1 MEINGINGAA
11 TQMGRMGMNQATDSY
26 SRNIQKQIADA
37 QKQLQEL
44 SANTDMSLEEKTK
57 RRQEIQQEISDLNL
71 QLRQRQ
77 IEQRREKQQQQSS
90 FDDLIGGKQKTG
102 AADTGV
108 IVSLS
113 TTKEQIAGLKKVQT
127 DLQGKLRA
135 AETEEERASLQEKI
149 DQITNGIS
157 EKAKEMQETISNAQ
171 KTEQDKTDTEKGR
184 EEKDSGETAKEERE
198 EENKIF

>member
-157 EKAKEMQETISNAQ
+157 EKAKEMQETISSAQ

-184 EEKDSGETAKEERE
+184 GEKDSEETAKEERE

>member
-113 TTKEQIAGLKKVQT
+113 TTKEQIVGLKKVQT

-184 EEKDSGETAKEERE
+184 EEKDSEETAKEERE

>member
-184 EEKDSGETAKEERE
+184 EEKDSEETAKEERE